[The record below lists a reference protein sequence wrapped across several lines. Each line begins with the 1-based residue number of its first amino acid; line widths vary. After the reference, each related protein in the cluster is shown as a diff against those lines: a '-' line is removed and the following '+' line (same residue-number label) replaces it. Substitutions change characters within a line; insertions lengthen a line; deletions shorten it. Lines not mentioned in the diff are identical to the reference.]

1 MTRTLSGAVLA
12 VAIVG
17 SLLWSPWSF
26 GAVLAL
32 LVAGGMYEFY
42 ALAEKRGSRPQR
54 VLGIAVALALFGLN
68 AVVTRGVAGIG
79 FESALLASLALLLL
93 MVPVLLVCELYRKN
107 DDPMAAVGTT
117 LLGILYVVLPM
128 ICLFHIASAGG
139 KGWDWNPR
147 AALGYIL
154 IIWANDV
161 FAYLVGRKLGRHKH
175 FSRHSSNKSWEG
187 FFGGVAGAVAVGLAA
202 AWWFGGSLWAW
213 GGLALV
219 AAATGVLGDRTES
232 MFKR

>member
-139 KGWDWNPR
+139 KGWDWNPGQ
-147 AALGYIL
+147 LS
-154 IIWANDV
+154 V
-161 FAYLVGRKLGRHKH
+161 T
-175 FSRHSSNKSWEG
+175 S
-187 FFGGVAGAVAVGLAA
+187 
-202 AWWFGGSLWAW
+202 
-213 GGLALV
+213 
-219 AAATGVLGDRTES
+219 
-232 MFKR
+232 